1 MKRKSYINRNAKYET
16 NEEMIR
22 DLAALFRVFG
32 DATRLQIMMELLKE
46 ERNVSDLTE
55 ALSMQQSAVSHQLTV
70 LRNMKLVKARR
81 EGKNVVYTLADSHV
95 ESILEIGL
103 EHVNE

>member
-1 MKRKSYINRNAKYET
+1 MTHTQIDRNQRYET
-16 NEEMIR
+16 NEEMLR
-22 DLAALFRVFG
+22 DLATLFRVFG
-32 DATRLQIMMELLKE
+32 DGTRLQIMMELLHG

-70 LRNMKLVKARR
+70 LRNMKLVKTRR
-81 EGKNVVYTLADSHV
+81 DGKNVFYTLADDHV
-95 ESILEIGL
+95 ENILEIGL

>member
-1 MKRKSYINRNAKYET
+1 MNERYET
-16 NEEMIR
+16 KEEMLE

-32 DATRLQIMMELLKE
+32 DATRLQIMMELGRSEKNVTDLK
-46 ERNVSDLTE
+46 D
-55 ALSMQQSAVSHQLTV
+55 ALQMEQSAVSHQLTV

-81 EGKNVVYTLADSHV
+81 DGKSMIYSLADDHV
-95 ESILEIGL
+95 ESILTIGM

>member
-1 MKRKSYINRNAKYET
+1 MTDANTERNPRYET
-16 NEEMIR
+16 TEEMR
-22 DLAALFRVFG
+22 SDLATLFRVFG
-32 DATRLQIMMELLKE
+32 DATRLQIMMELLDG
-46 ERNVSDLTE
+46 ERNVTDLTD

-81 EGKNVVYTLADSHV
+81 EGKNVFYALADAHV

-103 EHVNE
+103 EHINE

>member
-1 MKRKSYINRNAKYET
+1 
-16 NEEMIR
+16 MIR

>member
-1 MKRKSYINRNAKYET
+1 MKKEEQRNPRYESR
-16 NEEMIR
+16 EEMID
-22 DLAALFRVFG
+22 DLAALFSVFG
-32 DATRLQIMMELLKE
+32 DATRLKILMALS
-46 ERNVSDLTE
+46 EREQNVGALAE

-81 EGKNVVYTLADSHV
+81 EGKSMYYSLADSHV
-95 ESILEIGL
+95 ESILAIGL

>member
-1 MKRKSYINRNAKYET
+1 MTKTQIKRSAKYET

-22 DLAALFRVFG
+22 DLATLFRVFG
-32 DATRLQIMMELLKE
+32 DATRLQIMMELLKG

-81 EGKNVVYTLADSHV
+81 DGKNVFYAPADNHV

>member
-1 MKRKSYINRNAKYET
+1 MTETKVKRNPKYET
-16 NEEMIR
+16 DTEMMR
-22 DLAALFRVFG
+22 DLATLFRVFG
-32 DATRLQIMMELLKE
+32 DATRLQIMMELLNG
-46 ERNVSDLTE
+46 ERNVSDLTD

-81 EGKNVVYTLADSHV
+81 EGKNVVYALADGHV

>member
-1 MKRKSYINRNAKYET
+1 MERNPRYAT
-16 NEEMIR
+16 AEEMTA
-22 DLAALFRVFG
+22 DLATLFRVFG
-32 DATRLQIMMELLKE
+32 DATRLQIMMALLRGE
-46 ERNVSDLTE
+46 SNVTDLTE

-81 EGKNVVYTLADSHV
+81 EGKNVFYSLADDHV
-95 ESILEIGL
+95 GSILKIGL

>member
-1 MKRKSYINRNAKYET
+1 MRNTQVKRNPKYET
-16 NEEMIR
+16 NEDMIK
-22 DLAALFRVFG
+22 DLAVLFRVFG
-32 DATRLQIMMELLKE
+32 DATRLQIMMELLKG

-81 EGKNVVYTLADSHV
+81 DGKNVFYAPADNHV

>member
-1 MKRKSYINRNAKYET
+1 MTQTQIDRNPRYET
-16 NEEMIR
+16 NEEMTT
-22 DLAALFRVFG
+22 DLATLFRVFG
-32 DATRLQIMMELLKE
+32 DATRLQIMMALLDG

-55 ALSMQQSAVSHQLTV
+55 VLSMQQSAVSHQLTV
-70 LRNMKLVKARR
+70 LRNMKLVKTRR
-81 EGKNVVYTLADSHV
+81 EGKNVFYALADGHV

>member
-1 MKRKSYINRNAKYET
+1 MTQTKIHRNQRYET
-16 NEEMIR
+16 NEEMLL
-22 DLAALFRVFG
+22 DLATLFRVFG
-32 DATRLQIMMELLKE
+32 DGTRLQIMMELLKG

-70 LRNMKLVKARR
+70 LRNMKLVKTRR
-81 EGKNVVYTLADSHV
+81 EGKNVFYSLADGHV

>member
-1 MKRKSYINRNAKYET
+1 MVTEERNERYGSR
-16 NEEMIR
+16 EEMLE
-22 DLAALFRVFG
+22 DLAALFRIFG
-32 DATRLQIMMELLKE
+32 DSTRLQIMMQLSKGEQ
-46 ERNVSDLTE
+46 NVSELTD
-55 ALSMQQSAVSHQLTV
+55 ALMMQQSAVSHQLTV

-81 EGKNVVYTLADSHV
+81 DGKNMIYSLADSHV

>member
-1 MKRKSYINRNAKYET
+1 MAKKEVRNQRYET
-16 NEEMIR
+16 EQDMIH
-22 DLAALFRVFG
+22 DLAALFSVFG
-32 DATRLQIMMELLKE
+32 DATRLKIMMLLSEKE
-46 ERNVSDLTE
+46 QNVSDLTE

-70 LRNMKLVKARR
+70 LRNQKLVKARR
-81 EGKNVVYTLADSHV
+81 EGKSMFYSLADAHV

>member
-1 MKRKSYINRNAKYET
+1 MKDAKTDRNPRYET
-16 NEEMIR
+16 TEDMTS
-22 DLAALFRVFG
+22 DLATLFRVFG
-32 DATRLQIMMELLKE
+32 DATRLQIMMELLNG
-46 ERNVSDLTE
+46 ERNVTDLTD

-70 LRNMKLVKARR
+70 LRNMKLVKTRR
-81 EGKNVVYTLADSHV
+81 EGKNVFYSLADGHV

>member
-1 MKRKSYINRNAKYET
+1 MQKEDGMNERYET
-16 NEEMIR
+16 KEEMIA
-22 DLAALFRVFG
+22 DLAGLFGIFG
-32 DATRLQIMMELLKE
+32 DATRLKILMQLS
-46 ERNVSDLTE
+46 EREQNVSDLTE
-55 ALSMQQSAVSHQLTV
+55 ALAMQQSAVSHQLTI

-81 EGKNVVYTLADSHV
+81 EGKSMFYSLADSHV

>member
-1 MKRKSYINRNAKYET
+1 MRNTQVKRNPKYET

-22 DLAALFRVFG
+22 DLATLFRVFG
-32 DATRLQIMMELLKE
+32 DATRLQIMMELLE
-46 ERNVSDLTE
+46 GERNVSDLTE

-81 EGKNVVYTLADSHV
+81 DGKNVFYAPADNHV